1 MLETST
7 DCTLTNMNIYQHFY
21 DRTETAGT
29 FLLSPDRS
37 VICTYQ
43 QANLH
48 SARLARHLRS
58 LGVAPGDRV
67 IAQLEKTPECLY
79 LYFACLSVGAIYVP
93 LNVAYQD
100 DELRFFV
107 GDAAPTLVVCDSARE
122 LFFESLGAH
131 MVTTLCALL
140 DETTADQTAGPVVS
154 IESREDS
161 DTAVI
166 LYTSGTTGRP
176 KGAMITH
183 GNLIANGL
191 TLSEAWQWRPDD
203 VMLHALPIFHIHG
216 LFVATHLPVLNG
228 SPIIFL
234 PAFNL
239 ELISELLPHATV
251 YMGVP
256 THYTRLISSRRL
268 SKDRCVNMRLF
279 TSGSAPLLE
288 STFNEFADLT
298 GHRIV
303 ERYGM
308 TETGMNT
315 SNPLIGQR
323 KPGTVGPTLP
333 GVQARIVN
341 DKGESV
347 EPLTPGALEVKG
359 DNVFAGYWLL
369 PDKTQEEF
377 TVDGFFK
384 TGDVAQIDEDG
395 YVAIVGRDKD
405 MIISGGL
412 NIYPKEIETFI
423 DKIPGV
429 LECAVIGLPHS
440 DFGEGVC
447 AVVVRSGDV
456 DITESD
462 IIHHVKSQMANF
474 KVPKWVK
481 FKSELPRNTMGKVQ
495 KNMLRETYQTN

>member
-1 MLETST
+1 MLETSN

-21 DRTETAGT
+21 DRTETAGA

-43 QANLH
+43 QAHLH
-48 SARLARHLRS
+48 SARLARHLRTH
-58 LGVAPGDRV
+58 GVTPGDRV

-93 LNVAYQD
+93 LNTAYQD

-122 LFFESLGAH
+122 LFFESLGTHA
-131 MVTTLCALL
+131 VATLSALV
-140 DETTADQTAGPVVS
+140 DETTADETADTVVS
-154 IESREDS
+154 IESRKDS

-166 LYTSGTTGRP
+166 LYTSGTTGRA

-183 GNLIANGL
+183 GNLRANGL
-191 TLSEAWQWRPDD
+191 TLSEAWQWRSDD

-234 PAFNL
+234 PAFNP
-239 ELISELLPHATV
+239 ELITELLPHATV

-256 THYTRLISSRRL
+256 THYTRLIAGGHLSR
-268 SKDRCVNMRLF
+268 DQCVNMRLF

-288 STFNEFADLT
+288 STFNEFAALT

-323 KPGTVGPTLP
+323 KPGTVGPPLP
-333 GVQARIVN
+333 GVQTRVV
-341 DKGESV
+341 DTKGDRV
-347 EPLTPGALEVKG
+347 APLTPGALEVKG

-377 TVDGFFK
+377 TADGFFK

-447 AVVVRSGDV
+447 AVVVRSGDI

-462 IIHHVKSQMANF
+462 IIHQVKSHLANF

-481 FKSELPRNTMGKVQ
+481 FESALPRNTMGKVQ
-495 KNMLRETYQTN
+495 KNVLRATYQTN